1 MTKILSDA
9 EVEVHSSLLGD
20 PDRAD
25 PEKKKYD
32 LRRNVGCIY

>member
-25 PEKKKYD
+25 PEKKE
-32 LRRNVGCIY
+32 I